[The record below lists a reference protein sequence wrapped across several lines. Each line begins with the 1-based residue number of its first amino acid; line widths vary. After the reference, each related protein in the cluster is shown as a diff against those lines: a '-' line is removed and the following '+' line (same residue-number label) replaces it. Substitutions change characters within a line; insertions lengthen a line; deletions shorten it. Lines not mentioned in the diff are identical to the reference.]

1 MRDQPAGGGFQR
13 GSGQAVAEI
22 RFVKPDHPQ
31 ANGLRVLAQPSE
43 TQLVGRGQQ
52 NNDVRGPVPT
62 LDEIGM
68 GKYEAKRRVNG
79 LAGLGRRRQIGTGDQ
94 IQARSLALAVRH
106 TASVPMSGLCCC
118 HSSLVTAGCLIE
130 QG

>member
-22 RFVKPDHPQ
+22 RLVKPDHPQ

-68 GKYEAKRRVNG
+68 GKYEAERRVNG
-79 LAGLGRRRQIGTGDQ
+79 LAGLGRR
-94 IQARSLALAVRH
+94 
-106 TASVPMSGLCCC
+106 
-118 HSSLVTAGCLIE
+118 
-130 QG
+130 